1 MKNIEKKLT
10 VTQYLKSIF
19 NNKSY
24 LITTIAVIISIGL
37 LLLYL
42 QCKYSLRLPAAESI
56 SCYNT
61 DTDKLVVDREK
72 FKPQA
77 SSSAQFSKEYLTT
90 LSEDE
95 AALAKEIE
103 KILDGNG
110 LDLRANYFLIRTT
123 SKEGTLNISKC
134 EPRPLV
140 LRVEQ
145 YSKFK
150 VINDDDVGHMINTG
164 KFERY
169 VPPKGSREFQ
179 ATFDD
184 NVGSFPYSC
193 DKYPKGIFW
202 VYPKGLFPYK

>member
-1 MKNIEKKLT
+1 MAK
-10 VTQYLKSIF
+10 YLKSIF
-19 NNKSY
+19 DNKSY
-24 LITTIAVIISIGL
+24 LVATIAVIISIGS

-42 QCKYSLRLPAAESI
+42 QCKHSLKLPKSLQDIA
-56 SCYNT
+56 CYNT
-61 DTDKLVVDREK
+61 DSDKLAVDREK

-77 SSSAQFSKEYLTT
+77 SQSAQFSKEYLAS

-95 AALAKEIE
+95 QSLAKEIE
-103 KILDGNG
+103 KILDGDG
-110 LDLRANYFLIRTT
+110 IDLKANYFLIRTT
-123 SKEGTLNISKC
+123 SKEGPLNISKC
-134 EPRPLV
+134 QPRPLV

-184 NVGSFPYSC
+184 IVGSFPYSC

-202 VYPKGLFPYK
+202 VYPKGLFPQ

>member
-1 MKNIEKKLT
+1 MVK
-10 VTQYLKSIF
+10 YLKSIF
-19 NNKSY
+19 KHKSY
-24 LITTIAVIISIGL
+24 LVATIAIIVSIWL

-42 QCKYSLRLPAAESI
+42 QCKHSPKLPQSLQDIA
-56 SCYNT
+56 CYNT

-77 SSSAQFSKEYLTT
+77 SQSAQFSKEYLAS
-90 LSEDE
+90 LNEDE
-95 AALAKEIE
+95 QSLAKEIE
-103 KILDGNG
+103 KILDGI
-110 LDLRANYFLIRTT
+110 DLKANYFLIRTT
-123 SKEGTLNISKC
+123 SKEGPLNISKC
-134 EPRPLV
+134 QPRPLV

-169 VPPKGSREFQ
+169 IPPKNSREFQ

-202 VYPKGLFPYK
+202 VYPKGLFPYR